1 MGIFFLTFS
10 RYDIRVSL
18 RGLQQQ
24 IIDNCNNDTVS
35 SGGGGGLCRRATRRL
50 LKTNNCN
57 YAANVVIVDAEI
69 GVKYINLRIT
79 YPTRIFDPTIRPCLG
94 GVWPI

>member
-1 MGIFFLTFS
+1 MT
-10 RYDIRVSL
+10 RYHP
-18 RGLQQQ
+18 
-24 IIDNCNNDTVS
+24 
-35 SGGGGGLCRRATRRL
+35 GGGGLCRRATRRL

-57 YAANVVIVDAEI
+57 YAANGVIVDAEI

>member
-24 IIDNCNNDTVS
+24 IINNCNNDTVS
-35 SGGGGGLCRRATRRL
+35 SGGGGGFAGGL
-50 LKTNNCN
+50 
-57 YAANVVIVDAEI
+57 
-69 GVKYINLRIT
+69 
-79 YPTRIFDPTIRPCLG
+79 LG
-94 GVWPI
+94 GYSKQTIVIMQRMELLSMLKLESNTSI